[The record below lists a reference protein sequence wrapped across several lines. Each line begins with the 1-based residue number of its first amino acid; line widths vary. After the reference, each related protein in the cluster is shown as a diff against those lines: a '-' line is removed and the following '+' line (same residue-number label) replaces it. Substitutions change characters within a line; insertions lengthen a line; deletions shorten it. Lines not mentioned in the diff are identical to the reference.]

1 MKRVNQGVSW
11 TGAVKLGLFT
21 PTLKKAIN
29 GKIEIPRIYYFDD
42 YKSSSRKYFETFP
55 RVL

>member
-29 GKIEIPRIYYFDD
+29 VKIEIPRIEF
-42 YKSSSRKYFETFP
+42 FENK
-55 RVL
+55 

>member
-29 GKIEIPRIYYFDD
+29 GKIEIPR
-42 YKSSSRKYFETFP
+42 FEFFKNK
-55 RVL
+55 

>member
-11 TGAVKLGLFT
+11 TGAIKLGLFT

-29 GKIEIPRIYYFDD
+29 GKIEIPR
-42 YKSSSRKYFETFP
+42 FEFFENK
-55 RVL
+55 

>member
-21 PTLKKAIN
+21 PKLKKELN
-29 GKIEIPRIYYFDD
+29 SKIEI
-42 YKSSSRKYFETFP
+42 SRFEFFESK
-55 RVL
+55 

>member
-11 TGAVKLGLFT
+11 IGAIKLGLFT

-29 GKIEIPRIYYFDD
+29 SKIELPRIEF
-42 YKSSSRKYFETFP
+42 FENK
-55 RVL
+55 